1 MLRACRRVLKPG
13 GRIAYFNIFI
23 SEELSPEQRR
33 NIGKLTPPG
42 LYTRAQQQGLLRT
55 AGFVPIEQR
64 DVTDEFLRVQRALV
78 EANERHAKS
87 LGRALGK
94 SQFDERQ
101 EGRRRTL
108 RGIEGGAIKRALF
121 VAERAGRAGVA

>member
-1 MLRACRRVLKPG
+1 MLKPG
-13 GRIAYFNIFI
+13 GRIAYYNIFV

-33 NIGKLTPPG
+33 NIGKLTPAG

-55 AGFVPIEQR
+55 AGFVPIEQT
-64 DVTDEFLRVQRALV
+64 DVTDEFLRVQRALL

-94 SQFDERQ
+94 AQFEERQ

-108 RGIEGGAIKRALF
+108 RGVEAGVIRRALF
-121 VAERAGRAGVA
+121 VAERG